1 MNDWKDG
8 PGKANAT
15 VVFRAGN
22 GPARTK
28 RLEGD
33 VDHVRILD
41 GGKHEADTLAVRN
54 DGPDAISVIGWTETT
69 HDDPVAG
76 EIEIDDKTPFG
87 VLQAGEEREWP
98 LRPREAVA
106 VTALPHAVTW
116 SRGEFL
122 NWIREAEGRNENAGE
137 ALVERYLCARK
148 PDIRWE
154 RIPETR
160 ERKTPDRK
168 VWLGSTETIWEI
180 KSIENDRIA
189 REIRADV
196 KETGQYAGTTAKHTA
211 VARRRVR
218 EAAEQLREYS
228 RTGLPTVLV
237 LVNFVEYDPCALDGD
252 RIAETLY
259 GNSVAT
265 PSSNNGSGGYR
276 ITHRREETDTRFSS
290 ISAVAALEWKLQRLP
305 WREGIPRYKLLCD
318 DSPLL
323 ASLTIHHNANADVP
337 LDAKTVAEARLK
349 QMEYGPVPD
358 GRAFAAP
365 ASRWVPVHAADGM
378 VTAADPE
385 NRDRLVMDTS
395 REGVVAEITAIEAER
410 RKRSRKDAAD
420 EIEIDRRTTVI
431 GPDVTPAQEPGLDRI
446 EKVPDRCGGAAVIRG
461 SRITAIT
468 ILGRIGA
475 GMSIEEIV
483 QDLQDEGIA
492 DDDVRAAARYASLV
506 LEGMRNERGSG
517 G

>member
-8 PGKANAT
+8 PGKSDAT

-28 RLEGD
+28 RIEGG

-41 GGKHEADTLAVRN
+41 RGKREADTLTVRN
-54 DGPDAISVIGWTETT
+54 DGPDTISVIGWTETT

-76 EIEIDDKTPFG
+76 SIEIDDKTPFG
-87 VLQAGEEREWP
+87 VLQAGEEKKWP
-98 LRPREAVA
+98 LRPREAVT

-122 NWIREAEGRNENAGE
+122 QWIREAEGRNENAGE
-137 ALVERYLCARK
+137 ALVERYLCARR
-148 PDIRWE
+148 PEIRWSG
-154 RIPETR
+154 IPETS
-160 ERKTPDRK
+160 ERKTPDRR

-189 REIRADV
+189 RETRADL
-196 KETGQYAGTTAKHTA
+196 KETGHYARTTTKHTA
-211 VARRRVR
+211 AARRRVR
-218 EAAEQLREYS
+218 EAVEQLREYS
-228 RTGLPTVLV
+228 EKRLPTILV
-237 LVNFVEYDPCALDGD
+237 LVNFVEDAPCALYGD
-252 RIAETLY
+252 RIAEMLY
-259 GNSVAT
+259 GNPVAT
-265 PSSNNGSGGYR
+265 PISKNGSGYR
-276 ITHRREETDTRFSS
+276 TTRRREETDTRFPS
-290 ISAVAALEWKLQRLP
+290 ISAIAALEWKPQRLP
-305 WREGIPRYKLLCD
+305 WREGIPRYKMLCD
-318 DSPLL
+318 DSPLI
-323 ASLTIHHNANADVP
+323 ASLTIYHNANADVP
-337 LDAKTVAEARLK
+337 LDTKMVAEARLK

-358 GRAFAAP
+358 GSAFATP
-365 ASRWVPVHAADGM
+365 ASRWVPVHAADGT

-385 NRDRLVMDTS
+385 NQDRLVMDTS

-410 RKRSRKDAAD
+410 RKERNRKYANG
-420 EIEIDRRTTVI
+420 IEIDKRTTVI
-431 GPDVTPAQEPGLDRI
+431 GPDVTPGWEPGLDRI

-483 QDLQDEGIA
+483 QDLKDEGIA
-492 DDDVRAAARYASLV
+492 AADVRAAARYASLV
-506 LEGMRNERGSG
+506 LEGMRNESGSG
-517 G
+517 E

>member
-41 GGKHEADTLAVRN
+41 GGKREADTLAVRN

-69 HDDPVAG
+69 YDDSVAG

-98 LRPREAVA
+98 LRPREAVT

-122 NWIREAEGRNENAGE
+122 KWIQEAEGRNENAGE

-148 PDIRWE
+148 PEIRWE

-160 ERKTPDRK
+160 ERKTPDRR

-218 EAAEQLREYS
+218 EAAEKLREYS
-228 RTGLPTVLV
+228 QKGLPTVLV
-237 LVNFVEYDPCALDGD
+237 LVNFVEDAPCALDGD
-252 RIAETLY
+252 RIAEMLY

-265 PSSNNGSGGYR
+265 PCSNNGSGYR

-337 LDAKTVAEARLK
+337 LDAKTVAETRLK

-358 GRAFAAP
+358 GRAFVAP
-365 ASRWVPVHAADGM
+365 ASRWVPVHAADGT

-410 RKRSRKDAAD
+410 RKRSRKDADD

-475 GMSIEEIV
+475 GMSVEEIV
-483 QDLQDEGIA
+483 QDLKDEGIA

>member
-8 PGKANAT
+8 PGQARAT
-15 VVFRAGN
+15 FVFRAGN
-22 GPARTK
+22 GPAKTK
-28 RLEGD
+28 RIEGG

-41 GGKHEADTLAVRN
+41 GGKQEADTLAVRN
-54 DGPDAISVIGWTETT
+54 DGPDTISVIGWTETT
-69 HDDPVAG
+69 CDDSVAG

-87 VLQAGEEREWP
+87 ALQAGEEREWP
-98 LRPREAVA
+98 RRPREAVT
-106 VTALPHAVTW
+106 VTALPQAVTW
-116 SRGEFL
+116 RRGEFL
-122 NWIREAEGRNENAGE
+122 KWIREAEGRNENAGE
-137 ALVERYLCARK
+137 ALVDRYLRARK
-148 PDIRWE
+148 PGIRWE

-160 ERKTPDRK
+160 ERKTPDRR
-168 VWLGSTETIWEI
+168 VWLGSAETIWEI
-180 KSIENDRIA
+180 KSIEDDRIA
-189 REIRADV
+189 REIPAGV
-196 KETGQYAGTTAKHTA
+196 KEDGCYAGTTAKHTA
-211 VARRRVR
+211 VARRRAR
-218 EAAEQLREYS
+218 EAAEQLRGHS
-228 RTGLPTVLV
+228 QKGLPTVLV

-265 PSSNNGSGGYR
+265 PCSNNGSGYR

-290 ISAVAALEWKLQRLP
+290 ISAVAALEWKLQRPP
-305 WREGIPRYKLLCD
+305 WREGIPRYKSLCD
-318 DSPLL
+318 DSPLV
-323 ASLTIHHNANADVP
+323 ASLTIYHNANADVP
-337 LDAKTVAEARLK
+337 LDVKMVAGARLK

-365 ASRWVPVHAADGM
+365 ASRWVPVHAADGT

-446 EKVPDRCGGAAVIRG
+446 EKVSDRCGGAAVIRG

-483 QDLQDEGIA
+483 RDLKDEGIA
-492 DDDVRAAARYASLV
+492 ADDVRAAARYASLV

>member
-8 PGKANAT
+8 PGQARAT
-15 VVFRAGN
+15 FVFRAGN
-22 GPARTK
+22 GPAKTK
-28 RLEGD
+28 RLEGG

-41 GGKHEADTLAVRN
+41 GGKREADTLTVRN
-54 DGPDAISVIGWTETT
+54 DGPDTISIIGWTETT
-69 HDDPVAG
+69 RDDSVAG
-76 EIEIDDKTPFG
+76 EIEIDDRTPFG
-87 VLQAGEEREWP
+87 ALQAGEEREWP
-98 LRPREAVA
+98 RRPREAVT

-116 SRGEFL
+116 RRGEFL
-122 NWIREAEGRNENAGE
+122 KWIREAEGRNENAGE
-137 ALVERYLCARK
+137 ALVDRYLRARK
-148 PDIRWE
+148 PEIRWE

-160 ERKTPDRK
+160 ERKTPDRR

-180 KSIENDRIA
+180 KSIEDDRIA
-189 REIRADV
+189 REIRAGM
-196 KETGQYAGTTAKHTA
+196 KENGCYAGTTAKHTA
-211 VARRRVR
+211 VARRRAR

-228 RTGLPTVLV
+228 EKGLPTILV
-237 LVNFVEYDPCALDGD
+237 LVNFVEYDPCALYGD
-252 RIAETLY
+252 RMAEMLY
-259 GNSVAT
+259 GDPAAA
-265 PSSNNGSGGYR
+265 PDPKNGSGYR
-276 ITHRREETDTRFSS
+276 ITCRKEEEDTRFSS
-290 ISAVAALEWKLQRLP
+290 ISAVAALEWKLQRPP
-305 WREGIPRYKLLCD
+305 WREGIPRYKSLCD

-323 ASLTIHHNANADVP
+323 ASLTIYHNANADVP
-337 LDAKTVAEARLK
+337 LDAKMVAGARLK

-365 ASRWVPVHAADGM
+365 ASRWVPVHAADGT

-420 EIEIDRRTTVI
+420 GIEIDRRTTVI

-446 EKVPDRCGGAAVIRG
+446 EKVSDRCGGAAVIRG

-483 QDLQDEGIA
+483 RDLKDEGIA
-492 DDDVRAAARYASLV
+492 ADDVRAAARYASLV

-517 G
+517 E